1 MTPIRWDTQYAKN
14 GSMQSVS
21 GYDERV
27 TIPTAPLAPTVGGRS
42 LRRDAERNRLRI
54 ITAAQEVF
62 AAQGLSAGLNDI
74 AHHAGVGV
82 GTVYRRF
89 PDKDALIE
97 AALHDQVDLML
108 GVAEEAMGAERAWDG
123 LLFLLD
129 RGLALLAA
137 NLGLRE
143 IALSSGGHKKK
154 DAALQR
160 FIPFVEALVERAEAE
175 GDMRAGVTVEDFIV
189 LQCMIS
195 EVARHSVGIR
205 PDAWRRYLQ
214 LLMDGLR
221 AHPDAVPL
229 SGTLDRPSAEAIALR
244 WVGPQ

>member
-1 MTPIRWDTQYAKN
+1 MTT
-14 GSMQSVS
+14 
-21 GYDERV
+21 
-27 TIPTAPLAPTVGGRS
+27 PTRSPALAAGGHS

-62 AAQGLSAGLNDI
+62 AAHGLSAGLNDI

-82 GTVYRRF
+82 GTAYRRF

-97 AALHDQVDLML
+97 AALHDQIDLMI
-108 GVAEEAMGAERAWDG
+108 GVANEAMAAERAWDG

-129 RGLALLAA
+129 RGLALLAT

-143 IALSSGGHKKK
+143 FALNSGGHEQQ
-154 DAALQR
+154 DSALKR
-160 FIPFVEALVERAEAE
+160 FVPYVEALVERAEAE
-175 GDMRAGVTVEDFIV
+175 GDMRAGVTVEDFII

-195 EVARHSVGIR
+195 EVARHSVDIR

-221 AHPDAVPL
+221 AHPDAAPL
-229 SGTLDRPSAEAIALR
+229 SGALDRASANAIALR
-244 WVGPQ
+244 WVGPR

>member
-1 MTPIRWDTQYAKN
+1 
-14 GSMQSVS
+14 
-21 GYDERV
+21 V
-27 TIPTAPLAPTVGGRS
+27 TSPTLSPASAAGGHS
-42 LRRDAERNRLRI
+42 LRRDAERNRVRI

-82 GTVYRRF
+82 GTAYRRF

-97 AALHDQVDLML
+97 AALHDQIDLMI
-108 GVAEEAMGAERAWDG
+108 GVANEAMAAERAWDG

-129 RGLALLAA
+129 RGLALLAT

-143 IALSSGGHKKK
+143 IALNSGGHERQ
-154 DAALQR
+154 DSALQR
-160 FIPFVEALVERAEAE
+160 FIPFAEALVERAEAE
-175 GDMRAGVTVEDFIV
+175 GDMRAGVTVEDFII

-205 PDAWRRYLQ
+205 PDAWRRYMQ

-221 AHPDAVPL
+221 AHPDAAPL
-229 SGTLDRPSAEAIALR
+229 SGALDRSSADAIALR
-244 WVGPQ
+244 WVGPR